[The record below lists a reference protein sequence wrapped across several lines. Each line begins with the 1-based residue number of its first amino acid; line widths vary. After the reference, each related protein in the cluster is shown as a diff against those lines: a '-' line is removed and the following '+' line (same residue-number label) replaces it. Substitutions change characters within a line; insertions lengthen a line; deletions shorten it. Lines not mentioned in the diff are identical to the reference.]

1 MRVAIE
7 AVDGVPL
14 VKPGDDLA
22 AVVLGALEAS
32 GLTLANQDVI
42 VVAQKIVSKAEGR
55 LVDLAT
61 VAPSPRAVELGR
73 ATDKDP
79 RLIEVILSESVE
91 VVRHKPGVIVVEHKL
106 GFVMANAGVDRSN
119 VSADGMKEPVLLLPA
134 DPDRSAVALKAALD
148 KAFAADVGVVIS
160 DSVGRAWRNG
170 TVGLALGAAG
180 LPALDDRR
188 GRPDLFGRKLE
199 VTEVALADQIA
210 AAAAIAMGEGDEGR
224 PLVLV
229 RGVSWTAPARPA
241 KDLIRPKAMDLFR

>member
-7 AVDGVPL
+7 AIDGVPL

-55 LVDLAT
+55 LVDLAA
-61 VAPSPRAVELGR
+61 VAPSARAVELGR

-91 VVRHKPGVIVVEHKL
+91 VVRHKPGVIVVEHRL

-119 VSADGMKEPVLLLPA
+119 VSVDGMKEPVLLLPA
-134 DPDRSAVALKAALD
+134 DPDRSAAALKAALD
-148 KAFAADVGVVIS
+148 KTFAADVGVVIS

-241 KDLIRPKAMDLFR
+241 KDLIRPKNIDLFR

>member
-7 AVDGVPL
+7 TVDGVPL

-22 AVVLGALEAS
+22 AVVLGALENS
-32 GLTLANQDVI
+32 GLTLAAQDVLA
-42 VVAQKIVSKAEGR
+42 VAQKIVSKAENR
-55 LVDLAT
+55 FVDLAAVT
-61 VAPSPRAVELGR
+61 PLPRAVELGR

-91 VVRHKPGVIVVEHKL
+91 VVRHKPGVIVVEHRL

-119 VSADGMKEPVLLLPA
+119 VKADGMQEPVLLLPA
-134 DPDRSAVALKAALD
+134 DPDASAAALKAALD
-148 KAFAADVGVVIS
+148 KAFGVSVGVVIA

-180 LPALDDRR
+180 LPSLDDRR

-199 VTEVALADQIA
+199 ATEVALADQIA
-210 AAAAIAMGEGDEGR
+210 SAASIAMGEGDEGR
-224 PLVLV
+224 PLALV

-241 KDLIRPKAMDLFR
+241 KDLIRPKTMDLFR

>member
-1 MRVAIE
+1 MRLVLE
-7 AVDGVPL
+7 TVDGVPL

-22 AVVLGALEAS
+22 AVVIGAFEKS
-32 GLTLANQDVI
+32 GLSLADQDVV

-55 LVDLAT
+55 LVDLAAVT
-61 VAPSPRAVELGR
+61 PSPRAVELGK

-79 RLIEVILSESVE
+79 RLIEVILGESVE
-91 VVRHKPGVIVVEHKL
+91 VVRHKPGVIVVEHRL

-119 VSADGMKEPVLLLPA
+119 VKADGMKEPVLLLPA
-134 DPDRSAVALKAALD
+134 DPDGSASTLKAALD
-148 KAFAADVGVVIS
+148 KAFGADVGIVIS

-199 VTEVALADQIA
+199 VTEVAVADQIA
-210 AAAAIAMGEGDEGR
+210 AAAAILMGEGDEGR

-229 RGVSWTAPARPA
+229 RGISWTAPARPA
-241 KDLIRPKAMDLFR
+241 KDLVRPKTVDLFR